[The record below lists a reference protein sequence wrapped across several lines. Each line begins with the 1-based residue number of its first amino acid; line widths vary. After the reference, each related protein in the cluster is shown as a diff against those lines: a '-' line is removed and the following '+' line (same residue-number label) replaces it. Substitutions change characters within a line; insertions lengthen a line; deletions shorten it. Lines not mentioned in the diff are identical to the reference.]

1 MFIKAGRMSRT
12 LTIGFAQLAPIRSGG
27 DRATAVQ
34 RMLDLVRQ
42 ARQRVI
48 LRV

>member
-1 MFIKAGRMSRT
+1 LVARNL
-12 LTIGFAQLAPIRSGG
+12 LTFGIFGSCAS
-27 DRATAVQ
+27 VVE

-48 LRV
+48 LRD